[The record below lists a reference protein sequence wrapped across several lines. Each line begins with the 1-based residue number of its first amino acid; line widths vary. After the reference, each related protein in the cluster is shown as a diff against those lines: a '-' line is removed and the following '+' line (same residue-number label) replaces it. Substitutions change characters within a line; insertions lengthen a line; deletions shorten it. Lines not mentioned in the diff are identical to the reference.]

1 MKKNKLLLSVILALA
16 VTFSTA
22 QNYSGGSGTS
32 GDPYQISNKAD
43 LKYLSEHSREWSKYF
58 IQTASITFVDT
69 DFQSG
74 GGFYNNGDG
83 FIPIGNSSTYFTG
96 SYDGDGFTI
105 DNLYINRSATDYIGL
120 FGYLN
125 NADIDGVNLND
136 VDITGNEQTGAL
148 TGLIEYGTID
158 DCFVSG
164 SVTGEENSGGLVGEL
179 RYRAVIHNC
188 GADVTVIGEYN
199 VGGFAARNFSIDY
212 RLIKN

>member
-1 MKKNKLLLSVILALA
+1 MKQLTLFILLMI
-16 VTFSTA
+16 TGSTLLFA
-22 QNYSGGSGTS
+22 QSYSGGSGS
-32 GDPYQISNKAD
+32 EGDPCQIATKAEI
-43 LKYLSEHSREWSKYF
+43 KYLSENSGEWSKHF
-58 IQTASITFVDT
+58 IQTASITFVDI

-83 FIPIGNSSTYFTG
+83 FIPIGNGTTKFTG
-96 SYDGDGFTI
+96 SYDGDGF
-105 DNLYINRSATDYIGL
+105 
-120 FGYLN
+120 
-125 NADIDGVNLND
+125 
-136 VDITGNEQTGAL
+136 
-148 TGLIEYGTID
+148 TID

-164 SVTGEENSGGLVGEL
+164 SVTGEENSGGLVGDL